1 MESIFKKG
9 QKMLDRQR
17 TKKRKIRARKGE
29 HQGQR
34 RRKRCS
40 TEEDIIPAACGEVT
54 PEQIFLKDPC
64 WKRGKVCQGRS
75 DREELLWTDCSSHSP
90 SPCAAKVVEL
100 VSKGLRLSLGKG
112 EERCCFDVWL
122 FVFPTQKYLFYLTVN

>member
-9 QKMLDRQR
+9 QKMLDWQK

-29 HQGQR
+29 QQGQR

-40 TEEDIIPAACGEVT
+40 TKEKITPAACGKAT

-64 WKRGKVCQGRS
+64 WKRGKVWKEEVAERS
-75 DREELLWTDCSSHSP
+75 CYGLTAAPIPHP
-90 SPCAAKVVEL
+90 SVLP
-100 VSKGLRLSLGKG
+100 R
-112 EERCCFDVWL
+112 
-122 FVFPTQKYLFYLTVN
+122 